1 MTRSFFLAALSAIA
15 LCGCTLDTGSTAS
28 SLYPKNAALKNAGGP
43 LVQAHRGSRGEYED
57 TAAGGFKWCLDRGV
71 RGFEV
76 DIRFTKDRRLIVM
89 HDSTVDRTTDG
100 TGAISDY
107 TYEELLTDINGLYE
121 LLYGQTFT
129 AEQIGITE

>member
-1 MTRSFFLAALSAIA
+1 MTRRFFVAALSAIA

-28 SLYPKNAALKNAGGP
+28 SLYPKNATLKTAGGP

-57 TAAGGFKWCLDRGV
+57 NAAGGFKWCLDRGV

-76 DIRFTKDRRLIVM
+76 DIRFTKDHRLIVM

-100 TGAISDY
+100 KGK
-107 TYEELLTDINGLYE
+107 
-121 LLYGQTFT
+121 
-129 AEQIGITE
+129 TESLVPGSA